1 MYPRAPAPAATAN
14 RLLEALPA
22 DELERFVAR
31 SECVTLAFGEILAEP
46 HMALSHV
53 YFPTEG
59 FISLITDTDARA
71 RLEVGLIGHE
81 GMLGASLVLGIDES
95 PMHGLVQGGG
105 TARCM
110 EAGAFR
116 RELAASPEM
125 DRVVKRYLHVLIV
138 QLAQT
143 AACTRFHRLEA
154 RLARWLLMTHD
165 RAQSDVLAITHE
177 FLASMLGVRRAGIS
191 VAASALQRRKLIHY
205 RRGCLTILDREGLE
219 AAACGCYLTDR
230 ETYARTMA

>member
-1 MYPRAPAPAATAN
+1 MFPRAPTVTAN
-14 RLLEALPA
+14 RLLEGLPA

-31 SECVTLAFGEILAEP
+31 SERVILAFGETLAEP
-46 HMALSHV
+46 HMPLSHV

-59 FISLITDTDARA
+59 FVSLITNSDARS
-71 RLEVGLIGHE
+71 RLEVGLIGNE
-81 GMLGASLVLGIDES
+81 GMLGASLMLGIDES
-95 PMHGLVQGGG
+95 PIRALVQGGG

-125 DRVVKRYLHVLIV
+125 DRIVKRYLHVLIA

-143 AACTRFHRLEA
+143 AACSRFHRLEA
-154 RLARWLLMTHD
+154 RLARWLLMAHD
-165 RAQSDVLAITHE
+165 RTYSDVLDITHE
-177 FLASMLGVRRAGIS
+177 VLAFMLGVRRAGIS
-191 VAASALQRRKLIHY
+191 VAASALQKRKLIHY